1 MAMIPLEVEK
11 TRKSQ
16 SIKIGIDLLIDINK
30 NH

>member
-1 MAMIPLEVEK
+1 MIPLEVEK

-16 SIKIGIDLLIDINK
+16 SIKIGIDLSIDVNK